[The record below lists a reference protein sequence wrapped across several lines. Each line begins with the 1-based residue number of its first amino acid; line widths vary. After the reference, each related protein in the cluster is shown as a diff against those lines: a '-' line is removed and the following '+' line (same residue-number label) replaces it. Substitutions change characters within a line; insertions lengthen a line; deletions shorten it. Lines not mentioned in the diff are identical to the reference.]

1 MKNVSLSKH
10 QREIVIGS
18 VLGDGC
24 LPPNWSKTNYC
35 LKITRS
41 EKQKEYIDWQYE
53 NLKPFVLTAPRLYEP
68 THAYTM
74 RTISHKEITKLH
86 SIFYKNGKKIMP
98 SEMIKYIKLPL
109 VLAVWFMDDGNA
121 VIRKNK
127 LEGYHLNTQSF
138 SLEENKEIVALFEK
152 IHSIRSNI
160 ERNNGYYRIA
170 IWQKWSREKF
180 RNLIEEFIITSMRY
194 KLG

>member
-1 MKNVSLSKH
+1 LTKH

-18 VLGDGC
+18 ALGDGC
-24 LPPNWSKTNYC
+24 LAPNWSKTNYC

-41 EKQKEYIDWQYE
+41 EKQKEYIEWQYE
-53 NLKPFVLTAPRLYEP
+53 NLKPFVLTAPHLYEP

-98 SEMIKYIKLPL
+98 SVMVKYIKLPL

-121 VIRKNK
+121 VKWREKVY
-127 LEGYHLNTQSF
+127 GYHLNTQSF
-138 SLEENKEIVALFEK
+138 TLSENKCIAEMFLDELGIQCTTQMNHGKARIYIVSKSKDRFAD
-152 IHSIRSNI
+152 
-160 ERNNGYYRIA
+160 
-170 IWQKWSREKF
+170 
-180 RNLIEEFIITSMRY
+180 LIKPFVISSMRY